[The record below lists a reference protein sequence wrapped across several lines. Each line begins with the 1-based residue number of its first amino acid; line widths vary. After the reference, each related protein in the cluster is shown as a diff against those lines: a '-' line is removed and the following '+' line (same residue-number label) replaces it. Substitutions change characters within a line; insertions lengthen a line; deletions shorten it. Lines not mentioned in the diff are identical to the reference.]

1 MSVLPTAYTPR
12 LQVRMAQNLISDDQA
27 GHQNTLVNGAIVM
40 PTDYAYERARQAKR
54 RALRSCSRW
63 MQGCE
68 NLQSPVPAERI
79 RGILALNEI
88 TMTTFARAMNMSLSA
103 CHYLVYG
110 SSRITPETTVRLS
123 YVLGGTPEHW
133 LKMQNDY
140 ELLQIKVDK
149 RSLSRLVVT
158 MFNSNKSYS

>member
-1 MSVLPTAYTPR
+1 
-12 LQVRMAQNLISDDQA
+12 MAQNLISDDQA
-27 GHQNTLVNGAIVM
+27 GHQNTLVNGTIVM

-63 MQGCE
+63 MQGYE

-88 TMTTFARAMNMSLSA
+88 TLTTFARAMNMSLST

-110 SSRITPETTVRLS
+110 SSRITAETAVRLS

-133 LKMQNDY
+133 LKMQDDY

-149 RSLSRLVVT
+149 RSLSRLT
-158 MFNSNKSYS
+158 AIMFKPNKS

>member
-1 MSVLPTAYTPR
+1 MSALPTSCTHQ

-27 GHQNTLVNGAIVM
+27 GHQNPLVNGTIVM

-63 MQGCE
+63 MQGYE

-88 TMTTFARAMNMSLSA
+88 TLTTFARAMNMSLST

-110 SSRITPETTVRLS
+110 SSRITAETAVRLS

-149 RSLSRLVVT
+149 RSLSRLT
-158 MFNSNKSYS
+158 AIMFKPNKS

>member
-1 MSVLPTAYTPR
+1 
-12 LQVRMAQNLISDDQA
+12 
-27 GHQNTLVNGAIVM
+27 M

-63 MQGCE
+63 MQGYE
-68 NLQSPVPAERI
+68 NLKSPVPAERI

-88 TMTTFARAMNMSLSA
+88 TLSTFARAMNMSLSA
-103 CHYLVYG
+103 CHYLVCG
-110 SSRITPETTVRLS
+110 SSRITPETAVRLS

-133 LKMQNDY
+133 LKMQNEY

-149 RSLSRLVVT
+149 RSLSRLAVT
-158 MFNSNKSYS
+158 MF

>member
-1 MSVLPTAYTPR
+1 MSALPTPCTPR
-12 LQVRMAQNLISDDQA
+12 LQVRMAQNPISDDQA
-27 GHQNTLVNGAIVM
+27 GHQNTLVNGTLFM

-63 MQGCE
+63 MQGYE

-88 TMTTFARAMNMSLSA
+88 TLTTFARAMNMSLSA

-110 SSRITPETTVRLS
+110 ISRITAETAVRLS

-149 RSLSRLVVT
+149 RSLSRLTAT
-158 MFNSNKSYS
+158 MFKPNKS